1 MKILGNLGAGLR
13 GDRRSQLKTSLRAQ
27 RSNPCLA
34 FNSCEIAS
42 SPLAPRNDNSF
53 LLFRLPL
60 ILLALL
66 LSARSIGLAADEK
79 ANGSSAKG
87 QNPFDISLNSG
98 KGPINIRS
106 GKLEYFYNEKR
117 IVYRGGVVVTRDNG
131 TIKSDLLTVTYEEQ
145 PVTSPTK
152 TATGDKPA
160 TSHQRIKEAVA
171 EGSVEITSENGN
183 ATCKKAVFNEI
194 KRTVT
199 LSGDAV
205 LRDGG
210 NVVKGEV
217 VTVYL
222 DESKVVVEGDANMRP
237 EMEITP
243 KQDEKGKK
251 EAKAR

>member
-1 MKILGNLGAGLR
+1 MPVNRGAG
-13 GDRRSQLKTSLRAQ
+13 
-27 RSNPCLA
+27 
-34 FNSCEIAS
+34 IM
-42 SPLAPRNDNSF
+42 
-53 LLFRLPL
+53 
-60 ILLALL
+60 LLALG
-66 LSARSIGLAADEK
+66 LSAHGVSLAADDK
-79 ANGSSAKG
+79 PNGSPSKG
-87 QNPFDISLNSG
+87 QNPFEFSLSSG

-117 IVYRGGVVVTRDNG
+117 IVYRSGVVVTRDNG

-145 PVTSPTK
+145 PVTSSAK
-152 TATGDKPA
+152 TSSTPVSSPPVSENPA
-160 TSHQRIKEAVA
+160 TSRQRIKEAVA

-183 ATCKKAVFNEI
+183 ATCKKAIFNEI

-199 LSGDAV
+199 LTGNAV
-205 LRDGG
+205 LRDGA

-222 DESKVVVEGDANMRP
+222 DESRVTVEGSGDARP